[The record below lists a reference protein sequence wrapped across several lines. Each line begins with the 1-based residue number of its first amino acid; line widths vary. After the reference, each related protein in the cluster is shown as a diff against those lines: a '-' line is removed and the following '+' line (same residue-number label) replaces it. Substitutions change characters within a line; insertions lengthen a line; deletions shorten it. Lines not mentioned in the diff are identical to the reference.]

1 MIEEDN
7 QEYDLLLDKYK
18 NFFDQKSTFHNSQ
31 LQEKILPYLME
42 LREKKADIVLDLK
55 DAFELVSDVSE
66 GTFDVEDT
74 YSDALQEILHT
85 KMQLLQPG
93 VFDKMK
99 F

>member
-1 MIEEDN
+1 
-7 QEYDLLLDKYK
+7 
-18 NFFDQKSTFHNSQ
+18 
-31 LQEKILPYLME
+31 ME

-85 KMQLLQPG
+85 KM
-93 VFDKMK
+93 
-99 F
+99 

>member
-1 MIEEDN
+1 
-7 QEYDLLLDKYK
+7 
-18 NFFDQKSTFHNSQ
+18 
-31 LQEKILPYLME
+31 ME
-42 LREKKADIVLDLK
+42 LREKKADITLDLK

-74 YSDALQEILHT
+74 YSEALQELLHT
-85 KMQLLQPG
+85 KMELLQPG